1 MEGPSGFVAQKE
13 PGQVCHLRKS
23 LYGLK
28 QSPRAR
34 FERFASTVQKFEL
47 YRSKENNL
55 FSFDFIRKNEFYS

>member
-23 LYGLK
+23 LYG
-28 QSPRAR
+28 SR

-47 YRSKENNL
+47 YRSKKNNL
-55 FSFDFIRKNEFYS
+55 FSFGFIRKNEFYS